1 MYGFRAKRGKK
12 LYIST
17 AHQYITLRNPQIKLL
32 SILIQ
37 FCSLDTFVKMNGI
50 NVFIFVLIFTS
61 VSLNKIEQN
70 ITRDDRICKRFQ
82 FFSPL
87 IASADSCSFFF
98 LLSSFFFYLSPFF
111 QILPFTCNFM

>member
-1 MYGFRAKRGKK
+1 MYGFRAKRGMK
-12 LYIST
+12 LYVST

-37 FCSLDTFVKMNGI
+37 FCSLDSVAKMNGI
-50 NVFIFVLIFTS
+50 NVFIFALIFTS

-82 FFSPL
+82 FLL
-87 IASADSCSFFF
+87 IYFYYLYFFMVNRAE
-98 LLSSFFFYLSPFF
+98 LKTQRKS
-111 QILPFTCNFM
+111 